1 MKFIAECYNYK
12 IVHTETL
19 FCLLYKLINWDNVK
33 DQECAVMK
41 EMDSDGDCFR
51 VRLVVTI
58 LDSLGKFFVKHKR
71 RLMMDRFL
79 IFFQRYVYTKT
90 YIMMDLEFML
100 LDTFDNLRP
109 KMAPKVSSLK

>member
-1 MKFIAECYNYK
+1 
-12 IVHTETL
+12 
-19 FCLLYKLINWDNVK
+19 
-33 DQECAVMK
+33 MK
-41 EMDSDGDCFR
+41 EMDSHGDCFR

-109 KMAPKVSSLK
+109 KMAPKVSSLKQAEEAIRKIRQAEAYFLTGELNAFDEREK